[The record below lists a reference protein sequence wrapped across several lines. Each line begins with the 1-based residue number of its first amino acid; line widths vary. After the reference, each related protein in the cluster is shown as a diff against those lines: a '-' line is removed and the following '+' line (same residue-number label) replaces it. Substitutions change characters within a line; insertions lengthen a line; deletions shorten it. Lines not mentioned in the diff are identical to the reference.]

1 MLDFTAARD
10 TRTEPYHWSTIVDL
24 LPAGARA
31 ALRESVPALEHF
43 TRCERRTGGDKTYG
57 MYVLPLVHRGED
69 QPALRKAGGVWAE
82 FAAAVQSPEYR
93 DWVRETVRAEVS
105 DGAFDVGVFAFD
117 QGDWVSSHTDKADKS
132 ATHVLYLNE
141 EWGAEDGGAFLVRGT
156 AGDDAP
162 VHASVVPGG
171 GRSVL
176 FARSAGSWHA
186 VAPVRD
192 SAPGLRLTVQVE
204 MWR

>member
-10 TRTEPYHWSTIVDL
+10 TRTEPYHWSTVTGL

-43 TRCERRTGGDKTYG
+43 TRSERRTGGDKTYG
-57 MYVLPLVHRGED
+57 MHVLPLVHRGAE
-69 QPALRKAGGVWAE
+69 QPALRKAGDAWAE

-93 DWVRETVRAEVS
+93 HWVRETVGADVS
-105 DGAFDVGVFAFD
+105 GGAFDVGVFVFGE
-117 QGDWVSSHTDKADKS
+117 GDWVSSHTDKADKN

-141 EWGAEDGGAFLVRGT
+141 EWGTDDGGEFLVRGT

-162 VHASVVPGG
+162 VHASIVPGG

-176 FARSAGSWHA
+176 FARSENSWHA
-186 VAPVRD
+186 VAPVRP
-192 SAPGLRLTVQVE
+192 SAPGLRVTVQVE